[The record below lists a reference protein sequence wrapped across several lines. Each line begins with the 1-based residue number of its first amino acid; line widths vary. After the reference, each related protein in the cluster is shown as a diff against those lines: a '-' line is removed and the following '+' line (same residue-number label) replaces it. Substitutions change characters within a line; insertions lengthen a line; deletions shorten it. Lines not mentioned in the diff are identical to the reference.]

1 MLTGSGA
8 ALVHGALCLPA
19 SVELRHSPA
28 ADGNGVQAMSATAT
42 KMATSKREVNL
53 GACVVVCAF
62 SLERLDQTVASVES
76 VLAQRTK
83 PAQVLVV
90 VDHNEQLHEM
100 LRSRLPRDV
109 EIIANTGPRGLASAR
124 NTAVMASHG
133 DPIVFIDDDAIAH
146 ERWLET
152 LLAAFED
159 PEVIGAGGH
168 ALPRWES
175 EQPAWFP
182 DEMLW
187 VVGCSYRGL
196 PATGVV
202 RNPLGCNMAFRAE
215 VFERVGSFD
224 PAMGRVGSHPVG
236 CEETEF
242 CIRAVRALPAG
253 KLVLVSGA
261 EVEHAVRRD
270 RGRPSYLLR
279 RCFYEGVSKALVRKL
294 GDPRSLDTEREYVRK
309 VLTWRLRDSGKAL
322 LTGPERMAS
331 LGKIG
336 ATVGALLAAATG
348 YAYGSVVIALRQ
360 LTASSSPR
368 D

>member
-1 MLTGSGA
+1 
-8 ALVHGALCLPA
+8 
-19 SVELRHSPA
+19 
-28 ADGNGVQAMSATAT
+28 MSATET
-42 KMATSKREVNL
+42 ERGTSKREVNL
-53 GACVVVCAF
+53 GACVVICAF
-62 SLERLDQTVASVES
+62 SLERLDQAVASVES
-76 VLAQRTK
+76 VLAQCTK

-90 VDHNEQLHEM
+90 VDHNEQLHAM
-100 LRSRLPRDV
+100 LQSRLPRDV

-133 DPIVFIDDDAIAH
+133 DPIVFLDDDAVAH

-159 PEVIGAGGH
+159 PDVIGVGGH
-168 ALPRWES
+168 ALPQWEA

-182 DEMLW
+182 DELLW

-196 PATGVV
+196 PTTGVV

-242 CIRAVRALPAG
+242 CIRAARALPAG

-294 GDPRSLDTEREYVRK
+294 GDPRSLDTERAYVRR
-309 VLTWRLRDSGKAL
+309 VLTRRLRDSGKAF
-322 LTGPERMAS
+322 LTGPERRAA

-348 YAYGSVVIALRQ
+348 YAYGTVAIAMRQ
-360 LTASSSPR
+360 PTASGSPR

>member
-1 MLTGSGA
+1 
-8 ALVHGALCLPA
+8 LPA
-19 SVELRHSPA
+19 SVDFRQSPDA
-28 ADGNGVQAMSATAT
+28 GGNGIQAISATGT
-42 KMATSKREVNL
+42 ETGPSKREVRV

-62 SLERLDQTVASVES
+62 SVERLEQAVASVES

-83 PAQVLVV
+83 PAQVVVV
-90 VDHNEQLHEM
+90 VDHNEELHGT

-133 DPIVFIDDDAIAH
+133 DPIVFIDDDAVAH

-152 LLAAFED
+152 LLAAFKD
-159 PEVIGAGGH
+159 PDVIGAGGH
-168 ALPRWES
+168 ALPRWEF

-182 DEMLW
+182 DELLW

-196 PATGVV
+196 PSTGVV
-202 RNPLGCNMAFRAE
+202 RNPLGCNMAFRAD

-224 PAMGRVGSHPVG
+224 PAMGRVGSHPLG

-242 CIRAVRALPAG
+242 CIRAVRALPTG

-261 EVEHAVRRD
+261 EVEHAVRGE
-270 RGRPSYLLR
+270 RGRPAYLLR
-279 RCFYEGVSKALVRKL
+279 RCFYEGISKALVRKL
-294 GDPRSLDTEREYVRK
+294 GDPRSLDTEREYVRR
-309 VLTWRLRDSGKAL
+309 VLTRRLRDSGTAFL
-322 LTGPERMAS
+322 VGPERMAS

-336 ATVGALLAAATG
+336 ATVGALLAAAVG
-348 YAYGSVVIALRQ
+348 YVYGAVAIAIRQ
-360 LTASSSPR
+360 PTAANSPR
-368 D
+368 G

>member
-1 MLTGSGA
+1 MLTGSGV
-8 ALVHGALCLPA
+8 ALVQGTLCLPA
-19 SVELRHSPA
+19 SVELRQSSDA
-28 ADGNGVQAMSATAT
+28 GGNGVQAMSATGT
-42 KMATSKREVNL
+42 EMETSKREVKED
-53 GACVVVCAF
+53 ACVVICAF
-62 SLERLDQTVASVES
+62 SLERLDQAVASVES

-90 VDHNEQLHEM
+90 VDHNEELHGI
-100 LRSRLPRDV
+100 LRSRLPQEV

-124 NTAVMASHG
+124 NTAVLASHG
-133 DPIVFIDDDAIAH
+133 DPIVFIDDDAVAH
-146 ERWLET
+146 QRWLET

-159 PEVIGAGGH
+159 PDVIGAGGH

-182 DEMLW
+182 DELLW

-196 PATGVV
+196 PSTGVV

-224 PAMGRVGSHPVG
+224 PTMGRIGSHPLG

-242 CIRAVRALPAG
+242 CIRAVRELPAG

-270 RGRPSYLLR
+270 RGRPAYLLR
-279 RCFYEGVSKALVRKL
+279 RCYYEGISKALVRKL
-294 GDPRSLDTEREYVRK
+294 GDPRSLDTEREYVRR
-309 VLTWRLRDSGKAL
+309 VLTRRLRDSGKAVL
-322 LTGPERMAS
+322 IGPERMAS
-331 LGKIG
+331 LGQIG
-336 ATVGALLAAATG
+336 ATVGALLAAAAG
-348 YAYGSVVIALRQ
+348 YVYGAVAIAVRRP
-360 LTASSSPR
+360 TASNSPR